1 MEIRYSKD
9 AIKFL
14 SKQDRITSTRII
26 TAINRLPDG
35 DVKKLKGKEEYRLR
49 IGSFRIIFNKEDNI
63 LNIKKID
70 SRGQVYK

>member
-70 SRGQVYK
+70 SRGQIY